1 MFRGKSLSEVKMY
14 IGPDSLHMS
23 QGKPSNK
30 SGISSVESTL
40 NKLKHPLQVNSYIF
54 LDSKRIESLPQT

>member
-1 MFRGKSLSEVKMY
+1 MY
-14 IGPDSLHMS
+14 IGPDSLNMS

-40 NKLKHPLQVNSYIF
+40 NKLKNPLQVNSYIF
-54 LDSKRIESLPQT
+54 LDSKGIESLPLT

>member
-1 MFRGKSLSEVKMY
+1 MY
-14 IGPDSLHMS
+14 IGPDSLNMS

-40 NKLKHPLQVNSYIF
+40 NKLKNPLQVNSF
-54 LDSKRIESLPQT
+54 LDSKGIESLPQT